1 MIQNSIHKIRQSGG
15 LLSRLLGPLLKI
27 GLAFMKNVLK
37 PSAKSVLISLWL
49 SAAAWTRYAAI
60 RKKISE
66 SGTYT
71 SDLEKQTTL
80 IISNEEIVLWKY
92 SSHLKS
98 LFY

>member
-1 MIQNSIHKIRQSGG
+1 
-15 LLSRLLGPLLKI
+15 
-27 GLAFMKNVLK
+27 MKNVLE

-49 SAAAWTRYAAI
+49 SAAAWPRYAAI
-60 RKKISE
+60 RKKIFE

-80 IISNEEIVLWKY
+80 IISNEEIILWKY